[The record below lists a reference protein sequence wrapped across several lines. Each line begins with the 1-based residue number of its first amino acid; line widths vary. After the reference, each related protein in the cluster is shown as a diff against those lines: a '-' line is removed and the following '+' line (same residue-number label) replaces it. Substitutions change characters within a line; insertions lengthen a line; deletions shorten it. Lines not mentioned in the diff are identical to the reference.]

1 MQRRKTRQV
10 RVGALM
16 IGSEYPV
23 IVQSMTNT
31 DTKDVSTTVKQI
43 KELEKGGCEIV
54 RLAVYDEGC
63 IEPLKEIRKRVN
75 IPLVADIHYDYRLAI
90 KSIKAG
96 VDKVRINPGNIG
108 DEWKVR
114 EIIKVAKDK
123 GIAIRVGV
131 NGGSIKEKY
140 LDEKGHVT
148 YKSLLA
154 EAFDSAELFESEG
167 FHDLIFSIKSS
178 DVLQTIEANREFAR
192 QTDYPLHLG
201 ITESGVGT
209 EGVVYSSVGIGTL
222 LSEGIGDTI
231 RVSLTGDPL
240 QELDICWMI
249 LDALHLRQRKGIR
262 FISCPTCARTNVNLS
277 KVITELKEKLP
288 PVDMNLR
295 VAVMGCVVNGI
306 GEGKEAD
313 IGVAY
318 GRGKAVIFS
327 KGKILK
333 TVDNNEVVDVLVKTI
348 LSTFDK
354 ARTQ

>member
-10 RVGALM
+10 RVGKLT

-31 DTKDVSTTVKQI
+31 DTKDVKATMKQI
-43 KELEKGGCEIV
+43 ESLEKGDCEIV

-63 IEPLKEIRKRVN
+63 IEPLKEIRKRAN
-75 IPLVADIHYDYRLAI
+75 IPLVADIHYDYKLAI
-90 KSIKAG
+90 ESIKAG

-108 DEWKVR
+108 DDWKVK
-114 EIIKVAKDK
+114 EIIKVARDK
-123 GIAIRVGV
+123 GVAIRVGV
-131 NGGSIKEKY
+131 NGGSVKEKY
-140 LDEKGHVT
+140 LDKKGHVT
-148 YKSLLA
+148 YRNLLA
-154 EAFDSAELFESEG
+154 EAFDNVKLFESER
-167 FHDLIFSIKSS
+167 FQNLVFSIKSS

-201 ITESGVGT
+201 VTEAGIGT
-209 EGVVYSSVGIGTL
+209 EGIVYSSVGIGTL

-249 LDALHLRQRKGIR
+249 LDALHIRKRKGIR
-262 FISCPTCARTNVNLS
+262 LISCPTCARTNVNLGE
-277 KVITELKEKLP
+277 VIAELKEKLP
-288 PVDMNLR
+288 VIDMNLR

-318 GRGKAVIFS
+318 GKSKAVIFK
-327 KGKILK
+327 KGKILR
-333 TVDNNEVVDVLVKTI
+333 TVNNDEVVNVMVNMI
-348 LSTFDK
+348 LNTFDRPQ
-354 ARTQ
+354 A